1 MGSSAGLRTRWA
13 AIGAACAVTL
23 GGGTFGVVR
32 AVQTSGERA
41 TYVPVS
47 PARILDTRTDVGAV
61 DIVDATPVLLTVTG
75 NVPTTKGPRTIVP
88 AGASGVVVNITAVN
102 PSVNG
107 FVSLRPGDTTG
118 EPDVSTLNVT
128 AGGIFPNG
136 ATITLP
142 TSGGS
147 AGQVQIW
154 FEGDGTGG
162 RTDMLVDVVGYYT
175 DHNHDDRYY
184 TETEVNTAL
193 AGKANSRDLLPIPAG
208 STPTTVDAPGNTG
221 FDTSIAIGVNG
232 FPVISYRDATNGD
245 LRVAA
250 CADVTCSTAATTT
263 VDATGDTGYDTS
275 IAIGVNGFPVISY
288 RDATNGDLRV
298 AACANV
304 TCSTATTTTVDAP
317 GNTGY
322 DTSIAI
328 GTNGFP
334 VISYRDVT
342 NGDLRVAACADV
354 TCSTAATTLR
364 IVDATGNTGA
374 YTSIAIGVNGFPVIS
389 YRDVTNGDLR
399 VAACADVTCSTAATT
414 LRTVDATGDTGFFTS
429 IAIGTNGFPVISYF
443 DNTNVDLRVAAC
455 ANVTCSTAT
464 TTTVDPSLF
473 TGYDTSIA
481 IGVNG
486 FPVISYRDGS
496 NADLRVAACANVTC
510 STATTTTVDATG
522 DTGNNT
528 SIAIGVN
535 GSPVISYYDATNGDL
550 RFAIPWWVVGGR

>member
-250 CADVTCSTAATTT
+250 CA
-263 VDATGDTGYDTS
+263 
-275 IAIGVNGFPVISY
+275 
-288 RDATNGDLRV
+288 
-298 AACANV
+298 NV

-496 NADLRVAACANVTC
+496 NADLRVAACANATC